1 MKLKNLLKINLDFLL
16 FLIYKIYMKLSE
28 YQIQEIK
35 KACESVEYGSVTI
48 KMNPTIDH
56 IDLII
61 DKQIRLKS
69 EPTKPPIRVVD
80 KKYN

>member
-1 MKLKNLLKINLDFLL
+1 MKLN
-16 FLIYKIYMKLSE
+16 E
-28 YQIQEIK
+28 YQLSEIK

-48 KMNPTIDH
+48 KMNPTLEH

-69 EPTKPPIRVVD
+69 EPTKPAMKNID

>member
-1 MKLKNLLKINLDFLL
+1 M
-16 FLIYKIYMKLSE
+16 LSD
-28 YQIQEIK
+28 YQINEIK

-48 KMNPTIDH
+48 KMNPTLEH
-56 IDLII
+56 IDLVI

-69 EPTKPPIRVVD
+69 EPTKPPLRGVD

>member
-1 MKLKNLLKINLDFLL
+1 MKLN
-16 FLIYKIYMKLSE
+16 E
-28 YQIQEIK
+28 YQLNEIR

-48 KMNPTIDH
+48 KMNPTLGH

-61 DKQIRLKS
+61 DKQVRLKA
-69 EPTKPPIRVVD
+69 EPTKPAVKIVD

>member
-1 MKLKNLLKINLDFLL
+1 MKLND
-16 FLIYKIYMKLSE
+16 
-28 YQIQEIK
+28 YQLMEIK

-48 KMNPTIDH
+48 KMNPTLDH
-56 IDLII
+56 VDLVI

-69 EPTKPPIRVVD
+69 EPTIPILKTVD

>member
-1 MKLKNLLKINLDFLL
+1 MKLN
-16 FLIYKIYMKLSE
+16 S
-28 YQIQEIK
+28 YQIAEIE

-48 KMNPTIDH
+48 KMNPTLDH

-69 EPTKPPIRVVD
+69 ESTKPPLKMVD
-80 KKYN
+80 KKY